1 MKQRG
6 FTILEVLLALA
17 ITALALGSIMS
28 LSAGSKRLAF
38 KAEEN
43 LNEILFL
50 RAALNVGLLQRKSD
64 YPKYPIEYAEKMTIE
79 SGELIEKVPRQT
91 KQILYALE
99 TYQINEKQSNGKPE
113 TLLDGIRWKKLETL
127 R

>member
-38 KAEEN
+38 KAEES

-64 YPKYPIEYAEKMTIE
+64 YPKYPIDYAEKITIDT
-79 SGELIEKVPRQT
+79 GELIEKIPRQT
-91 KQILYALE
+91 QRIQWALE

-113 TLLDGIRWKKLETL
+113 ILLDGIRWKKLETA

>member
-1 MKQRG
+1 MKQSG

-64 YPKYPIEYAEKMTIE
+64 YPKYPTNYAEKITID
-79 SGELIEKVPRQT
+79 SSALIDKVPRQT
-91 KQILYALE
+91 RPIQYALE

-113 TLLDGIRWKKLETL
+113 ILLDGIRWKKLETQ

>member
-17 ITALALGSIMS
+17 ITALALGSIIS
-28 LSAGSKRLAF
+28 LSAGRTRLAF
-38 KAEEN
+38 KAAES

-50 RAALNVGLLQRKSD
+50 RAALHVGLLQRKSD
-64 YPKYPIEYAEKMTIE
+64 YPKYPIDYAEKITIDT
-79 SGELIEKVPRQT
+79 GELIEKIPRQT
-91 KQILYALE
+91 QRIQWALE

-113 TLLDGIRWKKLETL
+113 ILLDGIRWKKLETA

>member
-1 MKQRG
+1 MMQRG

-43 LNEILFL
+43 LNEIIYL
-50 RAALNVGLLQRKSD
+50 RAALNRGILQRKSD
-64 YPKYPIEYAEKMTIE
+64 YPQYPIEYAEKITIE
-79 SGELIEKVPRQT
+79 SGKLIEKVPRQT
-91 KQILYALE
+91 KPILYALE
-99 TYQINEKQSNGKPE
+99 TFQINEKQPNGKPE
-113 TLLDGIRWKKLETL
+113 TLLDGLRWKKLETQ

>member
-1 MKQRG
+1 MTQRG

-28 LSAGSKRLAF
+28 LAAGSKRLAF

-50 RAALNVGLLQRKSD
+50 RAALNIGILQRKSD
-64 YPKYPIEYAEKMTIE
+64 YPKYPVEYAEKITIE
-79 SGELIEKVPRQT
+79 SGALVDKVPRQT
-91 KQILYALE
+91 KSILYALE

-113 TLLDGIRWKKLETL
+113 TLLDGLRWKKLDTL